1 MTRRLRGPHG
11 TSRRAESPRHPVL
24 LSEAVRGPARGGTP
38 SRLPRALA
46 FRALPFALALA
57 LAGCGGDVLGPGTP
71 LEGTWVLRTVD
82 GARLPA
88 VTQEGGGMRYTL
100 LADTLRLTRTGSA
113 SRVQVVRQQNA
124 DPRPYLPADT
134 TYAMRI
140 TRPYAVRGRTLTVG
154 ELEPCPPNANCLGV
168 DQGFIDGDRILLT
181 RHAMLGSDAVLAFDR
196 VSGS

>member
-1 MTRRLRGPHG
+1 M
-11 TSRRAESPRHPVL
+11 
-24 LSEAVRGPARGGTP
+24 
-38 SRLPRALA
+38 PRAFPL
-46 FRALPFALALA
+46 LLALA
-57 LAGCGGDVLGPGTP
+57 LAGCGDDDVLGPGTP

-100 LADTLRLTRTGSA
+100 LADTLRLARDGTA

-134 TYAMRI
+134 TYTMRL
-140 TRPYAVRGRTLTVG
+140 TRPYTLRGRTLTVG

-168 DQGFIDGDRILLT
+168 DQGVVLVGDRILLT
-181 RHAMLGSDAVLAFDR
+181 RHAMLGTDAVLAFDR